1 MVRELEVEYWVADDA
16 RDSACKTDKS
26 RQLAVPQCQH
36 VRHVRSLGTARDKC
50 VSQAVRCRRQFTTV
64 ISLVGDK
71 RHPRPTLVTQQHQQ
85 LSEKWAPSLSP
96 PVLRTVISLQ
106 MELLPSS
113 SSVTANNCLQARC
126 NLTPNARFHRTTGLL
141 SPKWQHG
148 IKFIYLLFCSI
159 QRDSMW
165 SKLLCG
171 ALRRYILWWPKRFWH
186 VLRCDSVKALAEPLI
201 TDHQ

>member
-1 MVRELEVEYWVADDA
+1 MVRELEVVYRVADDA

-26 RQLAVPQCQH
+26 RQLAVPQCQ
-36 VRHVRSLGTARDKC
+36 HVRSLGTARDKC

-85 LSEKWAPSLSP
+85 LSEKSAPSLSP
-96 PVLRTVISLQ
+96 PVLRTAFSLQ
-106 MELLPSS
+106 MELPHSS

-141 SPKWQHG
+141 SPKW
-148 IKFIYLLFCSI
+148 
-159 QRDSMW
+159 
-165 SKLLCG
+165 
-171 ALRRYILWWPKRFWH
+171 
-186 VLRCDSVKALAEPLI
+186 
-201 TDHQ
+201 